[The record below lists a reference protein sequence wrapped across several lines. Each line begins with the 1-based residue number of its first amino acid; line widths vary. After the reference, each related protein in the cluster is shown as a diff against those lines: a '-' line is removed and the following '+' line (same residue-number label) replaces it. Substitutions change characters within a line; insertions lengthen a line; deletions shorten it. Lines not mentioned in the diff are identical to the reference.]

1 MTTAPALGRFTPA
14 PDAGNR
20 DGCSLPASPR
30 KPAEV
35 LWGLRQFPNARY
47 VLQHQPFVDECYA
60 STAGRIM
67 PARVTLGRTL
77 AVPGQQLVLDRDLQL
92 QEEFVSLQFSAGLL
106 QNREN
111 MRLQRLRGCP
121 PAVHRLCGRL
131 RRSWRRLGWLS
142 ELR

>member
-35 LWGLRQFPNARY
+35 LWGLRQFPHARY
-47 VLQHQPFVDECYA
+47 VLQHQPFVDECHA
-60 STAGRIM
+60 STAGRIL
-67 PARVTLGRTL
+67 PARFTLGRTL
-77 AVPGQQLVLDRDLQL
+77 TVTGQQLVLDRNLQL
-92 QEEFVSLQFSAGLL
+92 QEEFVSLQFAAGLL
-106 QNREN
+106 QNRED

-131 RRSWRRLGWLS
+131 RCSWRSNSTLS
-142 ELR
+142 GLR